1 MGMSVQITSLYSFI
15 LLTAKTTPFMNP
27 SILPPR
33 PPPLETSSNGW
44 SNFLAGR
51 LPRGVLNI
59 IRRGIEGQ
67 RRREKSGNRGH
78 QVAVWPPSNPLL
90 LLGGTPW
97 HQHG

>member
-51 LPRGVLNI
+51 ARKASQRGV
-59 IRRGIEGQ
+59 EH
-67 RRREKSGNRGH
+67 H
-78 QVAVWPPSNPLL
+78 QTRN
-90 LLGGTPW
+90 
-97 HQHG
+97 